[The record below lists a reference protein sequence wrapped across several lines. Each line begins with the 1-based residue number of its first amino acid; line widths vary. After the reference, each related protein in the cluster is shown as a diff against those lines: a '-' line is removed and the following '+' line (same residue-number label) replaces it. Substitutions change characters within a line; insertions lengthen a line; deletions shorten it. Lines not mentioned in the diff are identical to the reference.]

1 MKICHFLTSSSY
13 AGIEQ
18 HVAELAYIQDINH
31 EVTILCNK
39 QIAGNYKEFNVIE
52 ISNFSRRSLFGI
64 FKIYQ
69 ILNASKFDIVHAHAS
84 KPVSILR
91 IVKYFLKFNFIASI
105 HGIKKNISVFNYA
118 DFVIGGSEGSLKGIT
133 KPNKVIHNWY
143 TLSTYKKEEGQ
154 YAIAVG
160 RLEKVKGFDLL
171 IKSWI
176 SIKTPLLIIGSGSE
190 KQFLVDLINIL
201 NLSDVI
207 TIIDWVNQD
216 KLYEFYS
223 KASLLVI
230 SSRSE
235 GGPRV
240 ALEAFANDLPVLST
254 DVGHMNMILPK
265 ELLADPDNLDSLK
278 LLLETYVDH
287 IDQLNQS
294 AIFNHVREEFTLDIQ
309 SNKVIKVYEDFTK
322 SDL

>member
-1 MKICHFLTSSSY
+1 M
-13 AGIEQ
+13 
-18 HVAELAYIQDINH
+18 
-31 EVTILCNK
+31 
-39 QIAGNYKEFNVIE
+39 
-52 ISNFSRRSLFGI
+52 
-64 FKIYQ
+64 
-69 ILNASKFDIVHAHAS
+69 
-84 KPVSILR
+84 
-91 IVKYFLKFNFIASI
+91 
-105 HGIKKNISVFNYA
+105 
-118 DFVIGGSEGSLKGIT
+118 
-133 KPNKVIHNWY
+133 
-143 TLSTYKKEEGQ
+143 
-154 YAIAVG
+154 
-160 RLEKVKGFDLL
+160 

-176 SIKTPLLIIGSGSE
+176 NIKTPLLIIGSGSE

-207 TIIDWVNQD
+207 TIVDWVNQD